1 MAAGHSTCYA
11 NWVSERTRQLQRQIS
26 NYRRVLGSGVPALH
40 ADADLRSILE
50 AEDELQ
56 RRQIAAREW

>member
-1 MAAGHSTCYA
+1 M
-11 NWVSERTRQLQRQIS
+11 SERTGQLQRQIS
-26 NYRRVLGSGVPALH
+26 NYRRVLGRGVPALH
-40 ADADLRSILE
+40 ADADLTSILE